1 MTYLARFYI
10 LFSWSV
16 FIFIM
21 LTFPTPPYE
30 GTVIS
35 WHDKI
40 FHTFLFGM
48 FTYLSVYF
56 LILFKRLKLPAILLI
71 SAGLAIA
78 YSLTG
83 EYIQNFVPGRTV
95 SVYDFY
101 AGASGVVLAVI
112 ISYARYKKTKKA

>member
-1 MTYLARFYI
+1 MRHLARFYI

-21 LTFPTPPYE
+21 LTFPTPVYV

-40 FHTFLFGM
+40 FHIFLFGV
-48 FTYLSVYF
+48 FTYLFVYF
-56 LILFKRLKLPAILLI
+56 LNPFRQIKLPFAAAIGFLAAI
-71 SAGLAIA
+71 S
-78 YSLTG
+78 YSTLG

-101 AGASGVVLAVI
+101 AGALGAALAAI
-112 ISYARYKKTKKA
+112 IAYARYKRTR